1 MDRAK
6 RSNGTCRCQQ
16 LSTVD
21 SDKTQTQWYKEMYG
35 QIHKSPERKKD
46 VILVKIPPTLSRYRE
61 EQLNPYKPTYTF
73 PEEFDGD
80 LERMENYIRKAASET
95 LDDEK
100 EHVNSK
106 RTDQFSSAS
115 MERTKPN
122 NNNNASSSSITI
134 NPTRTTD
141 DEQKLTYKK
150 ILRGGDIPSTGLQK
164 LSVNNRGRHMVGFY
178 LCE

>member
-1 MDRAK
+1 LFD
-6 RSNGTCRCQQ
+6 
-16 LSTVD
+16 L
-21 SDKTQTQWYKEMYG
+21 
-35 QIHKSPERKKD
+35 
-46 VILVKIPPTLSRYRE
+46 E

-115 MERTKPN
+115 MERTKPV
-122 NNNNASSSSITI
+122 
-134 NPTRTTD
+134 
-141 DEQKLTYKK
+141 
-150 ILRGGDIPSTGLQK
+150 STHE
-164 LSVNNRGRHMVGFY
+164 VH
-178 LCE
+178 